1 MENRVFFS
9 FSDNAVEKRSTK
21 VHGPQNFEKH
31 FSPHPHLRFLPYLRF
46 CRARIFRRKAAIA
59 WHQKRFF
66 FSMLSLSTA
75 ILRAGCV
82 ASSGVSFIFDSFL
95 NSCASSVSQLS
106 CSLAFGQLISLTLLI
121 GVFQNSSV
129 DDRMRLL
136 RKCLVH
142 VCAKAALETPGDDNL
157 VP

>member
-82 ASSGVSFIFDSFL
+82 ASSGVSFIFDSFR
-95 NSCASSVSQLS
+95 NP
-106 CSLAFGQLISLTLLI
+106 
-121 GVFQNSSV
+121 
-129 DDRMRLL
+129 LL
-136 RKCLVH
+136 RKFFS
-142 VCAKAALETPGDDNL
+142 
-157 VP
+157 VPQRRYGPSSKMRSFFADCVSICPLGHREFMKLPFVSHNKTGMGRDYAFLR